1 MAKKEN
7 FPLFMKLVRVPVMAL
22 KSSSVDVQAYEDW
35 DDEFFISV
43 VALHLFSLLF
53 VQFRIFPVFVFF
65 IQQRG
70 LINHTF
76 ADFKSP
82 KVVREVK
89 ILFLFFLKIGY
100 SHRSECFRLLTG
112 GLLYLVKWR
121 DCNLL
126 VIP

>member
-1 MAKKEN
+1 
-7 FPLFMKLVRVPVMAL
+7 MKLVRVPVMAL

-35 DDEFFISV
+35 EDEFFISV

-89 ILFLFFLKIGY
+89 ILFLFF
-100 SHRSECFRLLTG
+100 
-112 GLLYLVKWR
+112 
-121 DCNLL
+121 
-126 VIP
+126 